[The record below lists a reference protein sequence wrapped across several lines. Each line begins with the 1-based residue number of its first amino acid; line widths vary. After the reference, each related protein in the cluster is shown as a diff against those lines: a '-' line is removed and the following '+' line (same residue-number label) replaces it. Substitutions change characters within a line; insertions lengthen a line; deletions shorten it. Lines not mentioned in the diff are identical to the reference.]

1 MFAWLIG
8 AIALGVLLWVLL
20 HHKIGILG
28 SGLGLDGIRL
38 WTGSRV
44 PRGGWGFNGGGGYQ
58 RPRDPFSGVRHP
70 NARRPGGNSAAV
82 AVEEPDE
89 EKSLTLVG
97 AAK

>member
-20 HHKIGILG
+20 HHKIGRLG

-38 WTGSRV
+38 SLGARV
-44 PRGGWGFNGGGGYQ
+44 PRSGRGFNGGGGHHQ
-58 RPRDPFSGVRHP
+58 PRDPFSEVRHP

-82 AVEEPDE
+82 AVEEPEE

>member
-8 AIALGVLLWVLL
+8 AIALAVLLWISL
-20 HHKIGILG
+20 HHKRISSLG
-28 SGLGLDGIRL
+28 GLGLDGIRL

-44 PRGGWGFNGGGGYQ
+44 PRGGSGFNGGGGYQ
-58 RPRDPFSGVRHP
+58 RPRDPFSEVRHP

-82 AVEEPDE
+82 AVEEPHE
-89 EKSLTLVG
+89 EKPLTLVG